1 MTDRLIFTIAIV
13 GGTGKQGPG
22 LAYRWAKAGYHV
34 IVGSRDREKAEA
46 TAAKLNE
53 RLGRDAVWGMENADA
68 VESCD
73 VVTLTVPYAAH
84 GKTLEGLKDGLKG
97 KILIDV
103 TVPIMPPAVDEV
115 FVPEA
120 GSAAQEAQ
128 ALLGSD
134 VRVVA
139 AFQNVSFTHL
149 LEDSPVPCDVLV
161 CGDSPEARQ
170 LTLELVK
177 AAGMVGWDA
186 GPLKNAIVVEGLTPI
201 LIGINKKYD
210 IDHAGVRI
218 FGDSSTG

>member
-34 IVGSRDREKAEA
+34 IIGSRESQKAEA
-46 TAAKLNE
+46 TAAELNE

-68 VESCD
+68 VTQCD
-73 VVTLTVPYAAH
+73 VVALTVPYAAH
-84 GKTLEGLKDGLKG
+84 GKTLEGLKDSLKG

-103 TVPIMPPAVDEV
+103 TVPIQPPAIDEV
-115 FVPEA
+115 YIPEA

-128 ALLGSD
+128 EILGAD
-134 VRVVA
+134 VRVVT
-139 AFQNVSFTHL
+139 AFQNVSFIHL

-161 CGDSPEARQ
+161 CGNSEDARK
-170 LTLELVK
+170 LVLELVK
-177 AAGMVGWDA
+177 AAGLVGWDA

-201 LIGINKKYD
+201 LIGINKKYK
-210 IDHAGVRI
+210 IKHAGLRI
-218 FGDSSTG
+218 FGDQPTD

>member
-46 TAAKLNE
+46 TAAKLNQ
-53 RLGRDAVWGMENADA
+53 RLGRDGVWGMENADA
-68 VESCD
+68 VKSCD
-73 VVTLTVPYAAH
+73 VVALTVPYAAH
-84 GKTLEGLKDGLKG
+84 GKTLEGLKEVLKG

-103 TVPIMPPAVDEV
+103 TVPIKPPAVDEV
-115 FVPEA
+115 FIPEA

-128 ALLGSD
+128 ALLGD
-134 VRVVA
+134 EVRVVA

-161 CGDSPEARQ
+161 CGDNLDARK
-170 LTLELVK
+170 LVLELVK

-186 GPLKNAIVVEGLTPI
+186 GPIKNAVVVEGLTPI

-210 IDHAGVRI
+210 IDHAGIRI
-218 FGDSSTG
+218 FGDQSSG

>member
-34 IVGSRDREKAEA
+34 IVGSREREKAEA
-46 TAAKLNE
+46 AAAKLNE
-53 RLGRDAVWGMENADA
+53 RLGRDAVWGMENAEA
-68 VESCD
+68 VKSCD
-73 VVTLTVPYAAH
+73 VVALTVPYAAH
-84 GKTLEGLKDGLKG
+84 GKTLQGLKDSLKG

-103 TVPIMPPAVDEV
+103 TVPIKPPAVDEV
-115 FVPEA
+115 FIPEG

-139 AFQNVSFTHL
+139 AFQNVSFIHL

-161 CGDSPEARQ
+161 CGDSQDARK
-170 LTLELVK
+170 LVLELVK
-177 AAGMVGWDA
+177 AAGLVGWDA
-186 GPLKNAIVVEGLTPI
+186 GPLKNAVVVEGLTPI

-210 IDHAGVRI
+210 IDHAGIRI
-218 FGDSSTG
+218 FGDPSAG